1 MKWARRLAI
10 AFALIYLLPA
20 AVSLALWAGVE
31 RPGSWR
37 EADWRSSGVLPEA
50 KAGGEAAVHVLA
62 ARVGGLKSALA
73 VHSWIV
79 FKRRDEASYTRYE
92 VVGWGTPLRRNAY
105 AADGFWYSNRPEI
118 VASLRGEAAERAIPR
133 IEAAI
138 AAYPYARAGQYR
150 IWPGP
155 NSNSFV
161 AHVLRQ
167 TPELEA
173 ALPPIAVGKDWP
185 ADGRLFSVDPDG
197 RDFQATLFGLAGV
210 SAGMRSGLELNL
222 LGLVAG
228 LDFARPAIKLP
239 GFGRI
244 GF

>member
-1 MKWARRLAI
+1 MKWARRLGI

-20 AVSLALWAGVE
+20 AISLALWAGVE
-31 RPGSWR
+31 RPANWR
-37 EADWRSSGVLPEA
+37 EADWRSSGILPEA
-50 KAGGEAAVHVLA
+50 KAGGEAVVHVLA

-79 FKRRDEASYTRYE
+79 VKRRDDPSYTRYE

-105 AADGFWYSNRPEI
+105 AADGFWYSNKPEI

-138 AAYPYARAGQYR
+138 AAYPYSRAGQYR

-161 AHVLRQ
+161 ADVLRQ
-167 TPELEA
+167 TPELGA
-173 ALPPIAVGKDWP
+173 ALPPIAVGKDWLSG
-185 ADGRLFSVDPDG
+185 GRLFSLDPDG
-197 RDFQATLFGLAGV
+197 RDFQASLFGYAGI

-222 LGLVAG
+222 FGLVAG